1 MSSGVRTRAQY
12 KREQEREAEGER
24 PGPSHR
30 TPNKRSK
37 TAAASAKIQQNP
49 QKQNP
54 RKQTAEEQE
63 SVVQQKEGRT
73 ALKSH
78 IVWSIPWREHNLKSL
93 VYDEKREV
101 IWFRQRLF
109 KDHGSLVKID
119 LFCGKLPQVGLN
131 VYLVN

>member
-24 PGPSHR
+24 PGPFHR

-49 QKQNP
+49 QKP

-63 SVVQQKEGRT
+63 SVVQQKEDRT